1 MLLAKGC
8 HTMPLPGYTA
18 CVHIFDPIAYLTSP
32 ALTWQP
38 WAAPSRIEHLERC
51 QNEALRMVARQL
63 KPALVET
70 LRREAGICR
79 IATAAKRAT
88 VLAYEKAH
96 QKKNL

>member
-1 MLLAKGC
+1 
-8 HTMPLPGYTA
+8 MPLPGDTA
-18 CVHIFDPIAYLTSP
+18 CVHILDPIAYLTSP

-38 WAAPSRIEHLERC
+38 WAASSRIEHLERC

-70 LRREAGICR
+70 LRRKAGTCR

-88 VLAYEKAH
+88 VVAYEKAH
-96 QKKNL
+96 QKQNL